1 MAEIIY
7 NDELFKEIL
16 AELGYDESSVSED
29 RKKLVKGY
37 IVDGIYKLVDVAGVE
52 LDFDVDRNARSL
64 LRAYCRYANSQSLE
78 MFEVNFQSELLSL
91 NLNYCLKESS
101 KDAES

>member
-16 AELGYDESSVSED
+16 AELGYDESSVSEE

-37 IVDGIYKLVDVAGVE
+37 IVDGIYKLNDTAGVE
-52 LDFDVDRNARSL
+52 IDFDVDRNARSL
-64 LRAYCRYANSQSLE
+64 LRDYCRYANSQCLE
-78 MFEVNFQSELLSL
+78 MFKENFQSEMLSL
-91 NLNYCLKESS
+91 NLDYCLKESF
-101 KDAES
+101 KDE